1 MSIFYRARLYM
12 FVSKLCFC
20 GSTLALLF
28 LLLLLLLLLLPLLL
42 LLLLLLQRRLLLL
55 QQQGL
60 LLLLLL
66 RRRLLLLLLQ
76 LLLLNRIKRRTSCSG
91 VPNSFIAKV
100 LYRFVKGR
108 TSKFHRTP
116 VEAGVLF

>member
-42 LLLLLLQRRLLLL
+42 LLLPPAHPPLPHARPHGSVPRRLPAA
-55 QQQGL
+55 
-60 LLLLLL
+60 
-66 RRRLLLLLLQ
+66 RNDPSIR
-76 LLLLNRIKRRTSCSG
+76 
-91 VPNSFIAKV
+91 
-100 LYRFVKGR
+100 
-108 TSKFHRTP
+108 
-116 VEAGVLF
+116 